1 MDGAVRMADDPSRMT
16 HHLRPVPTP
25 HEEPTYVVGRTRHSG
40 WGTPYVVAQCVDE
53 VVAAVLGLAGHETYR
68 RDRMLADPSLA
79 KALGRWEAHD
89 HRIHERERVAR
100 AALGHAGP
108 APRRPPHPSVLGK
121 LLP

>member
-1 MDGAVRMADDPSRMT
+1 V
-16 HHLRPVPTP
+16 
-25 HEEPTYVVGRTRHSG
+25 EPTYVVGRTRHSG
-40 WGTPYVVAQCVDE
+40 WGTPFVVAQCVDE